1 MNSAETAVVLFAVC
15 NSARVL
21 AYIPQL
27 VRVARDADGARAIS
41 CLTWGSF
48 TIANLSTVSYALLFL
63 SDWRTAAIFG
73 ANAACC
79 LIIVGLSAYK
89 RLQMDT
95 VWRRRASLLGLTSCV
110 LGLRPFEPSRVS
122 ASSLPSCPTP
132 A

>member
-1 MNSAETAVVLFAVC
+1 MTSAEIAVALFAAC

-21 AYIPQL
+21 AYIPQV
-27 VRVARDADGARAIS
+27 VRFVRDADGARAIS

-79 LIIVGLSAYK
+79 LIIVALTAYK
-89 RLQMDT
+89 RLSMDAA
-95 VWRRRASLLGLTSCV
+95 RRGRATIFRFETRV
-110 LGLRPFEPSRVS
+110 LGLRAFKSKRISVQ
-122 ASSLPSCPTP
+122 SLPST
-132 A
+132 